1 MAVVVQKMV
10 ESDVS
15 GVAFSVHPVTEDRN
29 QLIIEGGFGLGEAI
43 VSGSITPDSYV
54 VEKEP
59 RRIIDKNIAEQT
71 RGIYRTKVSSRS
83 FLEEERSDGRGGTS
97 EKTDGAHSTSSGQA
111 NEWRDIPTEKQNE
124 QKLTDDQILE
134 LSNII
139 LTIENHYGFPCD
151 IEWAF
156 ERGTFFI
163 TQSRPIT
170 TLR

>member
-1 MAVVVQKMV
+1 
-10 ESDVS
+10 
-15 GVAFSVHPVTEDRN
+15 
-29 QLIIEGGFGLGEAI
+29 
-43 VSGSITPDSYV
+43 
-54 VEKEP
+54 
-59 RRIIDKNIAEQT
+59 
-71 RGIYRTKVSSRS
+71 
-83 FLEEERSDGRGGTS
+83 
-97 EKTDGAHSTSSGQA
+97 STSSGQA